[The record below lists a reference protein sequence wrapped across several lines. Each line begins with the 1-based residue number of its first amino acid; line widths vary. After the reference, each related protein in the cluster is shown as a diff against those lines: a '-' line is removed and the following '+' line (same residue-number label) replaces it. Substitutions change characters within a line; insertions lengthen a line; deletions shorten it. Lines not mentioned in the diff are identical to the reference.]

1 MKKLYILK
9 APQTTQELLHSRLN
23 SVEDLM
29 YQSGEDIIVD
39 LLDVVYYYV
48 ESGYEGADI
57 EIFLQKVKEA
67 KIWYKQLGEWMDLD
81 YYKEH
86 VKITQ
91 NIDNLKDDELIS
103 YLLIG
108 LQSET
113 GEVGNIIKK
122 LQFYKDLDP
131 QARLVMHTLLV
142 EELGDVKY
150 YFENLVDALGRIIDP
165 AINEQNIIQLNARK
179 VSKIYQS
186 KMARPQEK

>member
-1 MKKLYILK
+1 
-9 APQTTQELLHSRLN
+9 
-23 SVEDLM
+23 
-29 YQSGEDIIVD
+29 
-39 LLDVVYYYV
+39 
-48 ESGYEGADI
+48 
-57 EIFLQKVKEA
+57 
-67 KIWYKQLGEWMDLD
+67 MDLD

-91 NIDNLKDDELIS
+91 NIDNLKDNELIS

-122 LQFYKDLDP
+122 LQYYKDLDP

-150 YFENLVDALGRIIDP
+150 YFENLVDALGRIMDES
-165 AINEQNIIQLNARK
+165 INEQNIIQLNAKK